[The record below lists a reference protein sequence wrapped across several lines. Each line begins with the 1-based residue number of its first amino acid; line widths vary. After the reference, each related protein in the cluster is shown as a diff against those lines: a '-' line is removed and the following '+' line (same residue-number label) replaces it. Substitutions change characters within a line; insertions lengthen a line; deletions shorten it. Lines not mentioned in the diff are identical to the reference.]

1 MRMAGGKD
9 ACSVG
14 GKLDVCEIELN
25 WVELSWVELNWV
37 ELSWVELNWIEL
49 INLGFSVRGLFLR
62 FFRDLSRERIKRGP
76 REGRERVEWGCT
88 GGTAKRKT
96 AYKKKVMD
104 GHVGLSCPVESTLRY
119 ERWSARAKGMD
130 GSMLR
135 AVVLS
140 VFRLPF
146 ALRNPFDGIRA
157 MGLDVPT
164 MNS

>member
-1 MRMAGGKD
+1 
-9 ACSVG
+9 
-14 GKLDVCEIELN
+14 
-25 WVELSWVELNWV
+25 
-37 ELSWVELNWIEL
+37 
-49 INLGFSVRGLFLR
+49 
-62 FFRDLSRERIKRGP
+62 
-76 REGRERVEWGCT
+76 
-88 GGTAKRKT
+88 
-96 AYKKKVMD
+96 
-104 GHVGLSCPVESTLRY
+104 
-119 ERWSARAKGMD
+119 MD